1 MSTMAYVVSLVDC
14 NNFYVS
20 CERVFD
26 PKLEG
31 RSVVVLSNNDGVI
44 ISRSNEA
51 KALGIGMA
59 VPFFKIRRLI
69 EANDVQV
76 FSANFPL
83 YGDMSQRVMNT
94 LSQFTPDMEI
104 YSIDEA
110 FLDFSGFKGVDLTA
124 YGRKIRG
131 TVKQWTGIPVSI
143 GIAGTKTLAKIGN
156 EIAKRSPKAEGVV
169 NLVKSEH
176 LDQALARVEV
186 EEVWGIGR
194 RSAPR
199 LRDKGIETALDLR
212 EAEEAWIKNKFGLPG
227 LRTVLELRGTPCLTL
242 ESSPPPKQGITTSRS
257 FGAPVESLDDLKEA
271 VADYVSHAAEKLR
284 GQESLARILTVFL
297 MTNPFGKDSQY
308 HNAIPIEL
316 PIPTDSTPEL
326 LHQALAGTERIFRK
340 GYRYHKAGVMLSGLL
355 PRGQVQADLWEK
367 EGPDPERRRKLMQ
380 ALDRV
385 NARMGAGTVAF
396 AAEGIHKVWRMKSE
410 RRSKRYT
417 TRWDELVEVTV

>member
-1 MSTMAYVVSLVDC
+1 MSLMENVVALVDC

-31 RSVVVLSNNDGVI
+31 RPVVVLSNNDGVI

-59 VPFFKIRRLI
+59 VPFFKIHRLI
-69 EANDVQV
+69 EENDVQV

-83 YGDMSQRVMNT
+83 YGDMSQRVMST

-110 FLDFSGFKGVDLTA
+110 FLDFSGFKGVDLTI

-156 EIAKRSPKAEGVV
+156 EIAKRYPKAEGVV
-169 NLVKSEH
+169 NLVKFGH
-176 LDQALARVEV
+176 LDQTLARVEV
-186 EEVWGIGR
+186 EDVWGIGR
-194 RSAPR
+194 RTAPR
-199 LRDKGIETALDLR
+199 LREQGIKTALDLR
-212 EAEEAWIKNKFGLPG
+212 NADESWIEKRLGITG

-242 ESSPPPKQGITTSRS
+242 ESSPSPKQGITTSRS
-257 FGAPVESLDDLKEA
+257 FGTPVESLDDLKEA
-271 VADYVSHAAEKLR
+271 VADYVSRAAEKLR
-284 GQESLARILTVFL
+284 SEGSAANVLTVFL
-297 MTNPFGKDSQY
+297 MTNPFGKDPQY
-308 HNAIPIEL
+308 HNSISIRFPV
-316 PIPTDSTPEL
+316 PTDSTPEFL
-326 LHQALAGTERIFRK
+326 SSALTGTESIFRK

-355 PRGQVQADLWEK
+355 PRGQVQADLWEQGESGRGSK
-367 EGPDPERRRKLMQ
+367 ERLMR
-380 ALDRV
+380 ALDVV
-385 NARMGAGTVAF
+385 NARMGAGTVSF

-417 TRWDELVEVTV
+417 TCWDELVEVTV